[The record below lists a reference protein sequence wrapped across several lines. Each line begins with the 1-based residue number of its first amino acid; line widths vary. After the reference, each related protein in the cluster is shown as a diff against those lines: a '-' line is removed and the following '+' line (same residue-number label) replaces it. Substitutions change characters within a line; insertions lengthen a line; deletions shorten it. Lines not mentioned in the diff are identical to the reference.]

1 MVLNVCYH
9 INKRNFKSPLICG
22 GLFVQ
27 CLFPC
32 AFLNP
37 AAPIPWLTSKIDK
50 FSKVPLHNK
59 SNISLDICRWVL
71 GTDFSSKILDIY
83 GNQNK
88 QSVSLILIK
97 HSVALLWYVGLY
109 THQNTTCIF
118 KYVCSPALEKTKI

>member
-9 INKRNFKSPLICG
+9 INKSNFKSPLICG
-22 GLFVQ
+22 GQFVQ

-37 AAPIPWLTSKIDK
+37 VAPIPWLPTQIDT
-50 FSKVPLHNK
+50 FSLIPLHNK

-71 GTDFSSKILDIY
+71 GTDFSRKILDIY

-88 QSVSLILIK
+88 HYIICLSDS
-97 HSVALLWYVGLY
+97 Y
-109 THQNTTCIF
+109 
-118 KYVCSPALEKTKI
+118 